1 MLVSKQ
7 KADLEAML
15 DHLNIQT
22 ENPCAI
28 LDQENAKLFLK
39 GNPTDKYK
47 FFLQSTDLYK
57 MRTTYSKIDEETRTI
72 SESTLKREKMKI
84 ATLQDVMEEAE
95 LRWEEAQSVSAFLKA
110 TIYLL
115 ESLILTLSLCAMD
128 NYRLASS
135 RPS

>member
-1 MLVSKQ
+1 MVTKQ

-84 ATLQDVMEEAE
+84 ATLQELMEEAE
-95 LRWEEAQSVSAFLKA
+95 QRWEEAQSVSISLFEA
-110 TIYLL
+110 TPCPA
-115 ESLILTLSLCAMD
+115 LSPQPVLDRLC
-128 NYRLASS
+128 R
-135 RPS
+135 

>member
-1 MLVSKQ
+1 MVTKQ

-84 ATLQDVMEEAE
+84 ATLQELMEEAE
-95 LRWEEAQSVSAFLKA
+95 QRWEEAQSVSLCFYVGIS
-110 TIYLL
+110 IYLL
-115 ESLILTLSLCAMD
+115 G
-128 NYRLASS
+128 
-135 RPS
+135 